1 MKNLFRISVFTVIV
15 LNLGGTLFGFAPG
28 WLLFLAATAA
38 LVSGFPL
45 MSKGFQK
52 ATIIFLGL
60 GIAMLALGRQPFD
73 VWMKSAS
80 SMTNIIAIVAVMQT
94 FTVPIKV
101 GGYDIAIKSW
111 MEGRFKRTSSLF
123 LFMTFTIHILASF
136 LNLGALPVTVGL
148 FETTLKARV
157 SDWRRF
163 YARVSTRG
171 YVLAALWSPGAVNLS
186 LVVQAS
192 GLTWSKVF
200 VPGFILACL
209 GMGVSYLVEVFGT
222 RGKEELPAERRDTED
237 LVGAEALVSQLPGP
251 EARAEGGRII
261 HILIVAGF
269 FVLAAAVLEWLH
281 IGAASGRTVLAGAL
295 IVICWILSQAKRP
308 GMKEALKAQWL
319 QGTLKV
325 ADIAPFFVAMG
336 AFSGA
341 LEVSGLL
348 EQAAP
353 FLKTAAGSLGAAS
366 IVFIALGIV
375 AGSIIGLHPFI
386 TILLFGKVLALIAL
400 PIPPITVALSL
411 AVGGAAAYMVTP
423 FAGVIMTIS
432 RLIDT
437 KAADVAL
444 RWNWRF
450 SLLFL
455 AAGLLYAFGW
465 GALFG

>member
-1 MKNLFRISVFTVIV
+1 MKNLFRISVFAIIA
-15 LNLGGTLFGFAPG
+15 LNLGGTLFGLSPG
-28 WLLFLAATAA
+28 IPLFVAAVAA

-45 MSKGFQK
+45 MSRGFQK
-52 ATIIFLGL
+52 AAAVFLIL
-60 GIAMLALGRQPFD
+60 GIAMLALGRQPFEL
-73 VWMKSAS
+73 WMKSAS

-94 FTVPIKV
+94 FSVPIRV
-101 GGYDIAIKSW
+101 GGYDKAIKSW
-111 MEGRFKRTSSLF
+111 MEGRFKRKSSLF
-123 LFMTFTIHILASF
+123 LFMTLTIHILASF
-136 LNLGALPVTVGL
+136 LNLGTLPVTVGL

-157 SDWRRF
+157 ADWRRF
-163 YARVSTRG
+163 YARAATRG

-200 VPGFILACL
+200 VPGFILAFL
-209 GMGVSYLVEVFGT
+209 GMGVSYLVEIFG
-222 RGKEELPAERRDTED
+222 RHRN
-237 LVGAEALVSQLPGP
+237 EALLDECVDVKPP
-251 EARAEGGRII
+251 VDCEATEGGRII
-261 HILIVAGF
+261 HILAVAGS
-269 FVLAAAVLEWLH
+269 FVLVAALLEWLR

-295 IVICWILSQAKRP
+295 IVTCWISSQARRP
-308 GMKEALKAQWL
+308 GIKEALKAQWL

-336 AFSGA
+336 VFSGA

-353 FLKTAAGSLGAAS
+353 FLKSAAGSLGAAS
-366 IVFIALGIV
+366 IIFIALGIV

-386 TILLFGKVLALIAL
+386 TIVLFGQVLALIAL
-400 PIPPITVALSL
+400 PLPPITVALSL

-437 KAADVAL
+437 RAVDVAL

-450 SLLFL
+450 SILFL
-455 AAGLLYAFGW
+455 TAGLLYAFGW